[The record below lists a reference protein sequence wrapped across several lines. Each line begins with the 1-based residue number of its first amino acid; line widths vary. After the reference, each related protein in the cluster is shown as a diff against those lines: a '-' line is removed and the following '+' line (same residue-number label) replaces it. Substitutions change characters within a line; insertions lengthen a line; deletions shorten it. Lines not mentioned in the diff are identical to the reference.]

1 MAAAGIREVGVVI
14 APETDS
20 EIRAAAGDGERFG
33 VSITYVE
40 QVAPLGL
47 AHAVLTAEPFLG
59 ESPFVMYLGDNLL
72 RDASPTS
79 LRPFAP
85 RSPTRSSCSRRC
97 PTRRTT
103 ASPSSTG
110 RVALRVSWRSR
121 PSRARTSRSSA
132 CTCSRP
138 TCSRRRVR
146 SSLRGAESSRSPT
159 RSSSS
164 STGACAWTPTSCRGV
179 EGHRSGRGHAR
190 SEPPDPRRP
199 RRARQGRARRLARR
213 RWCGHR
219 LRHAARAR
227 HCARPRGDRRRVGRV
242 RRLRRAVH
250 RDWGASVQSAAR

>member
-40 QVAPLGL
+40 QEAPLGL

-213 RWCGHR
+213 RWCWPSTPARGSSAP
-219 LRHAARAR
+219 LCAA
-227 HCARPRGDRRRVGRV
+227 PR
-242 RRLRRAVH
+242 
-250 RDWGASVQSAAR
+250 